1 MPSADVVMKSEWE
14 YLSFRGDGHRRAAM
28 VGDPRSLISTLSRSQ
43 YVKVLQARFLS
54 RRRLSRNDRHGSI
67 RNGN

>member
-1 MPSADVVMKSEWE
+1 MPSVDVVKKSEWE
-14 YLSFRGDGHRRAAM
+14 YLSFRGERR
-28 VGDPRSLISTLSRSQ
+28 DPRNLVSTLSRSQ